1 MAGRWAVNL
10 LLVLVLLGLGL
21 VIRDELA
28 RADRE
33 QTLAGIAAADVRLLV
48 VEREGEPTIRIER
61 VGDGWRMLEPMQVDA
76 DPERIGRLLSVVEA
90 PVARSLPAQPAAL
103 AELGLSPPRLIL
115 KLDTLELVF
124 GGLDPLGQRRYVE
137 TGGLVHL
144 IDDRFHH
151 LLIAPPIDFV
161 AKTPLPADRPPAF
174 ATLSG
179 VPLAA
184 RSLAALSG
192 VSAER
197 VETLSGELAGEA
209 LQVKYADGSA
219 VRFLISEDRRRWS
232 RLDLKLRYVVAEP
245 PELELDPTLIDPTP
259 PEPPPPLAEP
269 TETAPAPLP
278 MPFDEPATDD
288 GPMPEVPLGPLPE
301 PDPADPFAPLP
312 EGDAWSGGHG
322 GPPEVRLS
330 PDDPY
335 ADPSYS
341 DSGYEDAGY
350 GDGSGGYD
358 DGPGEPGS
366 LGGEPYKEPPQGF
379 GMDPFA
385 PDPSDGTGDGN

>member
-1 MAGRWAVNL
+1 
-10 LLVLVLLGLGL
+10 
-21 VIRDELA
+21 
-28 RADRE
+28 
-33 QTLAGIAAADVRLLV
+33 
-48 VEREGEPTIRIER
+48 
-61 VGDGWRMLEPMQVDA
+61 MQVDA

-90 PVARSLPAQPAAL
+90 PVTRSFPAQPAAL

-115 KLDTLELVF
+115 KIDTLDLVF
-124 GGLDPLGQRRYVE
+124 GGLDPLDQRRYVE

-144 IDDRFHH
+144 IDDRFQH

-161 AKTPLPADRPPAF
+161 AKAPLPADRPPAF
-174 ATLSG
+174 ATMSG

-278 MPFDEPATDD
+278 MPFDELATDD
-288 GPMPEVPLGPLPE
+288 APMPEVPLGPPPE

-312 EGDAWSGGHG
+312 EGDAWSGGDG

-330 PDDPY
+330 PDAPY
-335 ADPSYS
+335 ANPGYG
-341 DSGYEDAGY
+341 DSGY
-350 GDGSGGYD
+350 GDGSADYEDGYD
-358 DGPGEPGS
+358 PGESGG

-385 PDPSDGTGDGN
+385 PDPPDGTVDGD